1 VENLAGSAWNQAQG
15 RSSLC
20 LRAMP
25 SSQVETLLPYSPPL
39 DWPSL
44 LGFLSLRATPGVEAV
59 ADGVYRRTIVF
70 GGRPEIL
77 EVGLATHADGLIV
90 RAPSGDDGFQE
101 YLRYRVERVFDL
113 TASPSL
119 NSSHLC
125 RDPALA
131 PVAAKFP
138 GIRVPG
144 SWDGFETA
152 VRAILGQRISVK
164 AATSLAG
171 RLAARHGVELQDSG
185 GSGLTRLF
193 PTPERLADAD
203 LGGLGLTGQKERS
216 IASLARAVAD
226 GSLSLDGQGDPGD
239 TAARLLELPG
249 IGPWTVQY
257 VAMRALRDPDA
268 FPAGDLIL
276 RRAAAPRP
284 GATLS
289 ESQLVAMA
297 EGWRPW
303 RAYAAMLL
311 WASYSSSRS
320 EQDGLAPPDPTG
332 AT

>member
-1 VENLAGSAWNQAQG
+1 LAIRPAL
-15 RSSLC
+15 SLG
-20 LRAMP
+20 
-25 SSQVETLLPYSPPL
+25 YSPPL
-39 DWPSL
+39 DWASL

-59 ADGVYRRTIVF
+59 ANGVYRRTFVL
-70 GGRPEIL
+70 GGEPSVV
-77 EVGLATHADGLIV
+77 EVGLDSDADRLIV
-90 RAPSGDDGFQE
+90 RASCGFDGCQE
-101 YLRYRVERVFDL
+101 YLRYRVARVFDL
-113 TASPSL
+113 TASPAL
-119 NSSHLC
+119 ISSHLR
-125 RDPALA
+125 RDSALA
-131 PVAAKFP
+131 AAAAKFP

-171 RLAARHGVELQDSG
+171 RLAARHGAELQGSA

-226 GSLSLDGQGDPGD
+226 GSLRLDGQGDPGD

-276 RRAAAPRP
+276 RRAAAPNS
-284 GATLS
+284 GTTLS
-289 ESQLVAMA
+289 EAELVAMA

-311 WASYSSSRS
+311 WASYSSSKPG
-320 EQDGLAPPDPTG
+320 QDGLAPLEAQG

>member
-1 VENLAGSAWNQAQG
+1 VAARLEL
-15 RSSLC
+15 SL
-20 LRAMP
+20 
-25 SSQVETLLPYSPPL
+25 VYIPPL
-39 DWPSL
+39 DWESL
-44 LGFLSLRATPGVEAV
+44 LGFLSLRAIPNVEAV
-59 ADGVYRRTIVF
+59 TGGVYRRTVIL
-70 GGRPEIL
+70 GGKPGVI
-77 EVGLATHADGLIV
+77 EVGLDPKVPRLIV
-90 RAPSGDDGFQE
+90 RAPSGLDGCQE
-101 YLRYRVERVFDL
+101 RLRCRIERVFDL
-113 TASPSL
+113 TASPALISTQL
-119 NSSHLC
+119 G
-125 RDPALA
+125 RDPVLA
-131 PVAAKFP
+131 PATARFP

-171 RLAARHGVELQDSG
+171 RLAARHGVELQTSG

-216 IASLARAVAD
+216 IASLGRAVAD
-226 GSLSLDGQGDPGD
+226 GSLRLDGQGDPAE

-249 IGPWTVQY
+249 IGPWTVEY
-257 VAMRALRDPDA
+257 VAMRALREPDA

-276 RRAAAPRP
+276 RRAAAPHA

-289 ESQLVAMA
+289 EATLVAMA

-311 WASYSSSRS
+311 WASYSSSKP
-320 EQDGLAPPDPTG
+320 EQDALPPIEAAG

>member
-1 VENLAGSAWNQAQG
+1 
-15 RSSLC
+15 
-20 LRAMP
+20 MP
-25 SSQVETLLPYSPPL
+25 SSRVETYFPYSPPF
-39 DWPSL
+39 DWASL

-59 ADGVYRRTIVF
+59 VDGVYRRTVVL
-70 GGRPEIL
+70 GGKQGVV
-77 EVGLATHADGLIV
+77 EVGLDTDGDRLIV
-90 RAPSGDDGFQE
+90 RAPSGSDGSQE
-101 YLRYRVERVFDL
+101 GLRYRIERVFDL
-113 TASPSL
+113 TASPALISTQL
-119 NSSHLC
+119 G
-125 RDPALA
+125 RDPLLA
-131 PVAAKFP
+131 PATAKFP

-164 AATSLAG
+164 AATSVAG
-171 RLAARHGVELQDSG
+171 RLAARHGVELQ
-185 GSGLTRLF
+185 GSDGQGLTHLF

-226 GSLSLDGQGDPGD
+226 GSLRLDGQGDPDD

-276 RRAAAPRP
+276 RRAAAPHI
-284 GATLS
+284 GTTLS
-289 ESQLVAMA
+289 ETELIAMA

-311 WASYSSSRS
+311 WASYSSPKP
-320 EQDGLAPPDPTG
+320 EQDGLAPLEPAG

>member
-1 VENLAGSAWNQAQG
+1 VAAQCEL
-15 RSSLC
+15 SL
-20 LRAMP
+20 
-25 SSQVETLLPYSPPL
+25 VYIPPL
-39 DWPSL
+39 DWESL
-44 LGFLSLRATPGVEAV
+44 LGFLSLRAIPNVEAV
-59 ADGVYRRTIVF
+59 AGGVYRRTVNLAGEPGVI
-70 GGRPEIL
+70 
-77 EVGLATHADGLIV
+77 EVGLDPKVHSLVV
-90 RAPSGDDGFQE
+90 RAPSGLDGCRE
-101 YLRYRVERVFDL
+101 HLRYHVERLFDL
-113 TASPSL
+113 SAYPTL
-119 NSSHLC
+119 ISSHLC
-125 RDPALA
+125 GDPALA
-131 PVAAKFP
+131 SAAAKFP

-171 RLAARHGVELQDSG
+171 RLAARHGVELQDRG

-203 LGGLGLTGQKERS
+203 LGGLGFTGQKERS

-226 GSLSLDGQGDPGD
+226 GSLRLDGQGDPAD

-276 RRAAAPRP
+276 RRAAAPN
-284 GATLS
+284 GGTTLS
-289 ESQLVAMA
+289 EAELLAMA

-303 RAYAAMLL
+303 RAYAAMML
-311 WASYSSSRS
+311 WTSYSSSKP
-320 EQDGLAPPDPTG
+320 EQDGLAPLEPAD
-332 AT
+332 AI